1 MKATRLFLTALLM
14 AALSSSCSVKED
26 RDPCP
31 CVLDIFLEDS
41 GDHAD
46 RLAVS
51 AWDGTG
57 RLFLDRI
64 DTDKYPDIYQKKVPK
79 GFLNVC
85 AYGGVQNMALKSEKL
100 IIPEGFQCDPIWA
113 YRGDTVDATGETAE
127 DHVTLHKQYA
137 VIHIRL
143 DSLGRDTGGAVL
155 RAVGTANGF
164 DISTLKP
171 VKGPFHSFTSLDGE
185 MHHTV
190 TVPRQFDGSLE
201 LEVYL
206 EGVLSRVV
214 LLGELILNAGYSWER
229 EDLEDIYIS
238 LGLFSSGRI
247 TISVNGW
254 DTEAITFK
262 Y

>member
-1 MKATRLFLTALLM
+1 MKATRLFLAALLM
-14 AALSSSCSVKED
+14 AALSSCSIKED

-41 GDHAD
+41 GDHAE
-46 RLAVS
+46 RLALS

-85 AYGGVQNMALKSEKL
+85 AYGGVSSMALKGDRL
-100 IIPEGFQCDPIWA
+100 LIPEGGQCDPVWA
-113 YRGDTVDATGETAE
+113 YKGDTIDANGETAE
-127 DHVTLHKQYA
+127 DH
-137 VIHIRL
+137 
-143 DSLGRDTGGAVL
+143 TGGAIL
-155 RAVGTANGF
+155 RAVGNANGF
-164 DISTLKP
+164 DISTLEP
-171 VKGPFHSFTSLDGE
+171 VKGPFHSFTSLDKE
-185 MHHTV
+185 MHHV
-190 TVPRQFDGSLE
+190 VSVPRQFDGSLE

-206 EGVLSRVV
+206 EGVLSRTV

-229 EDLEDIYIS
+229 EDLDDIYIS

>member
-1 MKATRLFLTALLM
+1 MKATRLFLAALLM
-14 AALSSSCSVKED
+14 AALSSCSIKED

-41 GDHAD
+41 GDHAE
-46 RLAVS
+46 RLALS

-85 AYGGVQNMALKSEKL
+85 AYGGVSSMALKGDWL
-100 IIPEGFQCDPIWA
+100 LIPEGGQCDPVWA
-113 YRGDTVDATGETAE
+113 YKGGTVDANGETAE
-127 DHVTLHKQYA
+127 DHITLHKQYA

-143 DSLGRDTGGAVL
+143 DSLGRDTGGAIL
-155 RAVGTANGF
+155 RAVGNANGF
-164 DISTLKP
+164 DISTLEP
-171 VKGPFHSFTSLDGE
+171 VKGPFHSFTSLDKE
-185 MHHTV
+185 MHHV
-190 TVPRQFDGSLE
+190 VSVPRQFDGSLE

-206 EGVLSRVV
+206 EGVLSRTV

-229 EDLEDIYIS
+229 EDLDDIYIS

>member
-14 AALSSSCSVKED
+14 AALSSSCSIKED

-41 GDHAD
+41 GDHAE
-46 RLAVS
+46 RLALS

-85 AYGGVQNMALKSEKL
+85 AYGGVGYMALKGDRL
-100 IIPEGFQCDPIWA
+100 IIPEGYPCDPVWA
-113 YRGDTVDATGETAE
+113 YRGDILDATGETAE

-143 DSLGRDTGGAVL
+143 DSLGRDTGGAIL
-155 RAVGTANGF
+155 RAVGTVNGL
-164 DISTLKP
+164 DISTLEP
-171 VKGPFHSFTSLDGE
+171 VKGKGKIRLGQRHITYDPSQVE
-185 MHHTV
+185 A
-190 TVPRQFDGSLE
+190 
-201 LEVYL
+201 EV
-206 EGVLSRVV
+206 
-214 LLGELILNAGYSWER
+214 
-229 EDLEDIYIS
+229 EDISTLLDPLLKEVWGEQMYRIK
-238 LGLFSSGRI
+238 LKVKGSGAKGHLRYRI
-247 TISVNGW
+247 
-254 DTEAITFK
+254 E
-262 Y
+262 

>member
-1 MKATRLFLTALLM
+1 MKATRLFLAALLM
-14 AALSSSCSVKED
+14 AALSSCSIKED

-41 GDHAD
+41 GDHAE
-46 RLAVS
+46 RLALS

-85 AYGGVQNMALKSEKL
+85 AYGGVSSMALKGDRL
-100 IIPEGFQCDPIWA
+100 LIPEGGQCDPVWA
-113 YRGDTVDATGETAE
+113 YKGDTIDANGETAE
-127 DHVTLHKQYA
+127 DHITLHKQYA

-143 DSLGRDTGGAVL
+143 DSLGRDTGGAIL
-155 RAVGTANGF
+155 RAVGNANGF
-164 DISTLKP
+164 DISTLEP
-171 VKGPFHSFTSLDGE
+171 VKG
-185 MHHTV
+185 
-190 TVPRQFDGSLE
+190 
-201 LEVYL
+201 VYL
-206 EGVLSRVV
+206 EGVLSRTV

-229 EDLEDIYIS
+229 EDLDDIYIS